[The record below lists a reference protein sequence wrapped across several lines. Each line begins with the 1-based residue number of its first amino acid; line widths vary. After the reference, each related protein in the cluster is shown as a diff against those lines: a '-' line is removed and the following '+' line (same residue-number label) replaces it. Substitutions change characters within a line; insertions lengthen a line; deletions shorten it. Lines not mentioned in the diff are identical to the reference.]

1 MNFKTVLEYLKEMTF
16 GIDRRSLCE
25 KELVARLPDL
35 FEDETTTLEEDN
47 DGNVVEVAT
56 WTPPARSTATR
67 MPPARTKGHSR
78 GALVD
83 PKTHRAVTFA
93 STHEMRCA
101 MILIASPHIAEV
113 YDQPPAIPY
122 VDAAGKTRKHTPD
135 YLAVDHEGRKCAI
148 AVKPSRLVEKSGIV
162 DTLDRIRPVL
172 GDYAEDIIL
181 LTEHQLTASRADNA
195 ESAIHA
201 QQCRIQEHCDRVL
214 EIVHDAEGELNAYH
228 VAGLFGDFA
237 LGMNAIWCLVYDGIL
252 ELADPKRM
260 LSDHPFVIVSPR
272 RGVNRCVAA

>member
-1 MNFKTVLEYLKEMTF
+1 MNYKNVLDFMKELAF
-16 GIDRRSLCE
+16 GIDRREFCDRE
-25 KELVARLPDL
+25 AVTELPDS
-35 FEDETTTLEEDN
+35 FDDETRTLEEDD
-47 DGNVVEVAT
+47 DGNIVEIDT
-56 WTPPARSTATR
+56 WIPPARSTATR

-83 PKTHRAVTFA
+83 PRTYRSVTFA
-93 STHEMRCA
+93 STHEMCCA

-113 YDQPPAIPY
+113 YDQPPAIEY
-122 VDAAGKTRKHTPD
+122 TDAAGKKRKHTPD
-135 YLAVDHEGRKCAI
+135 YLAVDHAGRKCAI
-148 AVKPSRLVEKSGIV
+148 AVKPSRLVEKSGIKN
-162 DTLDRIRPVL
+162 TLASIRPVL

-181 LTEHQLTASRADNA
+181 LTEHQLTPGHANNA

-260 LSDHPFVIVSPR
+260 LSDYPFVIVSPL
-272 RGVNRCVAA
+272 RGVNRSVAA

>member
-1 MNFKTVLEYLKEMTF
+1 MNFKAVLEFMKELAF
-16 GIDRRSLCE
+16 GVDRQSLCE
-25 KELVARLPDL
+25 KELAAPLPDL
-35 FEDETTTLEEDN
+35 FEDETTTLEED
-47 DGNVVEVAT
+47 DGGNIVEIKT

-83 PKTHRAVTFA
+83 PKTNRAVTFA
-93 STHEMRCA
+93 SAHEMRCA

-122 VDAAGKTRKHTPD
+122 VDAKGKRRKHTPD
-135 YLAVDHEGRKCAI
+135 YLAVDHQGRKCAI
-148 AVKPSRLVEKSGIV
+148 AVKPSRLVKKSGIV

-181 LTEHQLTASRADNA
+181 LTEYQLTPGRANNA

-201 QQCRIQEHCDRVL
+201 QQCRIQEHCDQVL
-214 EIVHDAEGELNAYH
+214 EIVRDSEGELNAYH

-252 ELADPKRM
+252 ELANSKRM

-272 RGVNRCVAA
+272 RGGNRLVAA